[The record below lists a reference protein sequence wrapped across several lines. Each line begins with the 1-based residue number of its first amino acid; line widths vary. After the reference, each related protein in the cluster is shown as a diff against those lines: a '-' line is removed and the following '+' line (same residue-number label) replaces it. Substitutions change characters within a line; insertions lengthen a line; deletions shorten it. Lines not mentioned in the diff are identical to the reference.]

1 MDDNQQLVRINVER
15 RLIDGH
21 WMFRVWS
28 DDAPAE
34 VLIKIREGAD
44 MSDGGHL
51 NEVLNMIINETFAS
65 SMFLEFAQSDLADE
79 VK

>member
-1 MDDNQQLVRINVER
+1 MYDDQQLVKINVER
-15 RLIDGH
+15 RLVDGH

-28 DDAPAE
+28 DDSPAE
-34 VLIKIREGAD
+34 VRIKIQEGAD
-44 MSDGGHL
+44 MSDGEHL
-51 NEVLNMIINETFAS
+51 NEFLNMIINETFAS

>member
-1 MDDNQQLVRINVER
+1 MYDDQQLVKINVER

-28 DDAPAE
+28 DDSPAE
-34 VLIKIREGAD
+34 VLIKIQEDAD
-44 MSDGGHL
+44 TSDGKHL
-51 NEVLNMIINETFAS
+51 NEFLNMIINETFAS

>member
-15 RLIDGH
+15 RLVDGH

-28 DDAPAE
+28 DDSPAE
-34 VLIKIREGAD
+34 VRIKIQEGAD
-44 MSDGGHL
+44 MSDGEHL
-51 NEVLNMIINETFAS
+51 NEFLNMIINETFAS

>member
-1 MDDNQQLVRINVER
+1 MYDDQQLVKINVER
-15 RLIDGH
+15 RLVDGH

-34 VLIKIREGAD
+34 VRIKIQEGAD
-44 MSDGGHL
+44 MSDGEHL
-51 NEVLNMIINETFAS
+51 NEFLNMIINETFAS

>member
-1 MDDNQQLVRINVER
+1 MYDDQQLVKINVER
-15 RLIDGH
+15 RLVDGH

-34 VLIKIREGAD
+34 VLIKIQEDAD
-44 MSDGGHL
+44 MSDGEHL
-51 NEVLNMIINETFAS
+51 NEFLNMIINETFAS

>member
-21 WMFRVWS
+21 WMFRAWS

-34 VLIKIREGAD
+34 VLIKIQEDAD
-44 MSDGGHL
+44 MSDGEHL
-51 NEVLNMIINETFAS
+51 NEFLNMIINETFAS

>member
-34 VLIKIREGAD
+34 VLIKIQEDAD
-44 MSDGGHL
+44 MSDGEHL
-51 NEVLNMIINETFAS
+51 NEFLAMIINETFAS

>member
-15 RLIDGH
+15 RLVDGH

-34 VLIKIREGAD
+34 VLIKIQEGAD
-44 MSDGGHL
+44 MSDGEHL
-51 NEVLNMIINETFAS
+51 NEFLNMIINETFAS